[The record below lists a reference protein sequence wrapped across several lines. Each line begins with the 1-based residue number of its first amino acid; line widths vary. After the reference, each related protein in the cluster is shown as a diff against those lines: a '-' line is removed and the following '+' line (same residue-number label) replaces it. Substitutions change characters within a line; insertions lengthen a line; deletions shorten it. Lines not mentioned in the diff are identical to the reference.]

1 MSNILALFLQLT
13 PVDSCLV
20 PEVGVEI
27 TMRRDDIG
35 TCVAT
40 VSYLSPARVAY
51 YSATDL
57 GNGWSLEGESNLTP
71 AMQFIQGGMS
81 GDGWVLL
88 EEAILQIQTD
98 FASPQFVRVDP
109 TRCTCL

>member
-13 PVDSCLV
+13 PVDECIV
-20 PEVGVEI
+20 PEVGVTV
-27 TMRRDDIG
+27 TMRLDDSG
-35 TCVAT
+35 TCVST
-40 VSYLSPARVAY
+40 VRYLSPARDAY

-98 FASPQFVRVDP
+98 FAQPQFVRVDP
-109 TRCTCL
+109 ATCTCL

>member
-13 PVDSCLV
+13 PVDECLV

-35 TCVAT
+35 TCVST
-40 VSYLSPARVAY
+40 VSYLSPAHDAY

-88 EEAILQIQTD
+88 EAAILQIQTD
-98 FASPQFVRVDP
+98 FAPPQFVRVDP

>member
-1 MSNILALFLQLT
+1 MINALALFLQLT
-13 PVDSCLV
+13 PVDQCIV
-20 PEVGVEI
+20 PEVGVTV
-27 TMRRDDIG
+27 TMRLDDSD

-40 VSYLSPARVAY
+40 VRYLAPEREAY

-71 AMQFIQGGMS
+71 TMQFIQGGMS

-98 FASPQFVRVDP
+98 FAPPQFVRVDP
-109 TRCTCL
+109 ATCTCL

>member
-13 PVDSCLV
+13 PVDQCLV

-27 TMRRDDIG
+27 TMRRDDVG

-40 VSYLSPARVAY
+40 VSYLTPERDAY

-88 EEAILQIQTD
+88 EEAILQIETD
-98 FASPQFVRVDP
+98 FAPLQFVRVDP
-109 TRCTCL
+109 VSCTCL